1 MSAPNLPPSDPAAAV
16 KDEAQLLKNFSLAKM
31 LAPVIIGFG
40 ITGILIWRTADLGAL
55 KAVDWTW
62 GTSFWMLMALGS
74 LVVRDWMYMIRIRHL
89 TDRKLNWTRAF
100 VVIMLWEFASALAP
114 GMIGGGF
121 FFAIWFLSREG
132 IDTGSSITVITF
144 TSFLDG
150 IFLAVMAPLVYFLV
164 GYSDL
169 FGGTELTGTF
179 LGKSLFVA
187 FWTVYAIILAYKLFV
202 AYALFV
208 NPVFVKR
215 ALVGFF
221 SMPLLRRWRRSAVTT
236 GDQLI
241 VAAKGLKHRGW
252 SYWWPALLTTFISW
266 SARFSIVNCILHAF
280 PHGANFSD
288 LVVYAKQVVMGIIV
302 LLSPTPGGSGLAEF
316 IFNDFLG
323 MYVAPGLAP
332 AIALL
337 WRLLSYYPYILIG
350 AIILPRWVRRNVIK
364 PLAHHSGRSTEA
376 K

>member
-1 MSAPNLPPSDPAAAV
+1 MVKEEPNIL
-16 KDEAQLLKNFSLAKM
+16 QNFSLGKM
-31 LAPVIIGFG
+31 LMPVVIGLG
-40 ITGILIWRTADLGAL
+40 ITGLLIWRTSDLGAL
-55 KAVDWTW
+55 EQVQWTW
-62 GTSFWMLMALGS
+62 GTTFWMVMALLS

-89 TDRKLNWTRAF
+89 TGRRLTWMRSF

-132 IDTGSSITVITF
+132 IDTATSITVITF

-164 GYSDL
+164 GYPAL
-169 FGGTELTGTF
+169 FEGTEFTGTF
-179 LGKSLFVA
+179 LGKSIFVA
-187 FWTVYAIILAYKLFV
+187 FWAVYFIILAYKLFV

-241 VAAKGLKHRGW
+241 VAAKGLKHQGW
-252 SYWWPALLTTFISW
+252 GYWWPALLTTFASW
-266 SARFSIVNCILHAF
+266 TARYSIVNCILHAF
-280 PHGANFSD
+280 PHGPNFSD
-288 LVVYAKQVVMGIIV
+288 LVIYAKQVVMGIIV

-350 AIILPRWVRRNVIK
+350 AILLPRWVRRNVVV
-364 PLAHHSGRSTEA
+364 PLVKHERGLGPQGAAR
-376 K
+376 

>member
-1 MSAPNLPPSDPAAAV
+1 MATPQTTPAHE
-16 KDEAQLLKNFSLAKM
+16 DILRRFSLAKM
-31 LAPVIIGFG
+31 LMPVVIGLG
-40 ITGILIWRTADLGAL
+40 ITAILIWRTADLGAL
-55 KAVDWTW
+55 QQVRWTW
-62 GTSFWMLMALGS
+62 NTTFWMGMALLS
-74 LVVRDWMYMIRIRHL
+74 LVVRDWMYMLRIRHL
-89 TDRKLNWTRAF
+89 TDRKLDWFRAF

-121 FFAIWFLSREG
+121 FFAIWFLTREG

-164 GYSDL
+164 GRSEL
-169 FGGTELTGTF
+169 FQGTEFTGTF
-179 LGKSLFVA
+179 LGSSLFFA
-187 FWTVYAIILAYKLFV
+187 FWTVYFIILAYKLFV

-215 ALVGFF
+215 ALVGIF
-221 SMPLLRRWRRSAVTT
+221 SAPVLRRWRRSAVTT

-241 VAAKGLKHRGW
+241 VAAKGLKHRDW

-266 SARFSIVNCILHAF
+266 SARYSIVNCILHAF
-280 PHGANFSD
+280 PDGSHFSD
-288 LVVYAKQVVMGIIV
+288 LVVYAKQVVMGINV

-350 AIILPRWVRRNVIK
+350 AILLPRWVRRNVIT
-364 PLAHHSGRSTEA
+364 PLVHPSERNAAPETGA

>member
-1 MSAPNLPPSDPAAAV
+1 MVKEEPNIL
-16 KDEAQLLKNFSLAKM
+16 QNFSLGKM
-31 LAPVIIGFG
+31 LMPVVIGLG
-40 ITGILIWRTADLGAL
+40 ITGLLIWRTSDLGAL
-55 KAVDWTW
+55 EQVQWTW
-62 GTSFWMLMALGS
+62 GTTFWMVMALLS

-89 TDRKLNWTRAF
+89 TGRRLTWMRSF

-132 IDTGSSITVITF
+132 IDTGTSITVITF
-144 TSFLDG
+144 TSFLVG

-164 GYSDL
+164 GYPAL
-169 FGGTELTGTF
+169 FEGTEFTGTF
-179 LGKSLFVA
+179 LGKSIFVA
-187 FWTVYAIILAYKLFV
+187 FWAVYFIILAYKLFV

-241 VAAKGLKHRGW
+241 VAAKGLKHQGW
-252 SYWWPALLTTFISW
+252 GYWWPALLTTFASW
-266 SARFSIVNCILHAF
+266 TARYSIVNCILHAF
-280 PHGANFSD
+280 PHGPNFSD
-288 LVVYAKQVVMGIIV
+288 LVIYAKQVVMGIIV

-350 AIILPRWVRRNVIK
+350 AILLPRWVRRNVVV
-364 PLAHHSGRSTEA
+364 PLVKHERGLGPQGAAR
-376 K
+376 

>member
-1 MSAPNLPPSDPAAAV
+1 
-16 KDEAQLLKNFSLAKM
+16 
-31 LAPVIIGFG
+31 
-40 ITGILIWRTADLGAL
+40 
-55 KAVDWTW
+55 
-62 GTSFWMLMALGS
+62 
-74 LVVRDWMYMIRIRHL
+74 
-89 TDRKLNWTRAF
+89 
-100 VVIMLWEFASALAP
+100 
-114 GMIGGGF
+114 
-121 FFAIWFLSREG
+121 
-132 IDTGSSITVITF
+132 
-144 TSFLDG
+144 
-150 IFLAVMAPLVYFLV
+150 MAPLVYFLV
-164 GYSDL
+164 GRSEL
-169 FGGTELTGTF
+169 FQGTEFTGTF
-179 LGKSLFVA
+179 LGSSLFFA
-187 FWTVYAIILAYKLFV
+187 FWTVYFIILAYKLFV

-215 ALVGFF
+215 ALVGIF
-221 SMPLLRRWRRSAVTT
+221 SAPVLRRWRRSAVTT

-241 VAAKGLKHRGW
+241 VAAKGLKHRDW

-266 SARFSIVNCILHAF
+266 SARYSIVNCILHAF
-280 PHGANFSD
+280 PDGSHFSD

-350 AIILPRWVRRNVIK
+350 AILLPRWVRRNVIT
-364 PLAHHSGRSTEA
+364 PLVHPSERNAAPETGA

>member
-1 MSAPNLPPSDPAAAV
+1 MHSPKPLV
-16 KDEAQLLKNFSLAKM
+16 KDEQHILKNFTLGKM
-31 LAPVIIGFG
+31 LMPVVIGLG
-40 ITGILIWRTADLGAL
+40 ITALLIWRTADVGTLERIQ
-55 KAVDWTW
+55 WTW
-62 GTSFWMLMALGS
+62 STSFWLLLALLS
-74 LVVRDWMYMIRIRHL
+74 LVMRDWMYMVRIRHL
-89 TDRKLNWTRAF
+89 TGRKLTWMRAF

-132 IDTGSSITVITF
+132 IDTGTSITVITF

-164 GYSDL
+164 GHSAL
-169 FGGTELTGTF
+169 FEGTEFTGTF
-179 LGKSLFVA
+179 LGKSIFMA
-187 FWTVYAIILAYKLFV
+187 FWTVYFIILAYKLFV

-215 ALVGFF
+215 ALVGLF
-221 SMPLLRRWRRSAVTT
+221 SAPLLRRWRRSAVTT

-241 VAAKGLKHRGW
+241 VAAKGLKHQGW
-252 SYWWPALLTTFISW
+252 SYWWPALATTFASW
-266 SARFSIVNCILHAF
+266 TARYSIVNCILHAF
-280 PHGANFSD
+280 PHGIDFSD
-288 LVVYAKQVVMGIIV
+288 LVVYGKQVVMGIIV

-350 AIILPRWVRRNVIK
+350 AILLPRWVRRNVLA
-364 PLAHHSGRSTEA
+364 PLAQPGEGKPA
-376 K
+376 EVPGN

>member
-1 MSAPNLPPSDPAAAV
+1 MADPAPSNADHV
-16 KDEAQLLKNFSLAKM
+16 EILRRFSPAKM
-31 LAPVIIGFG
+31 LLPVVIGLG
-40 ITGILIWRTADLGAL
+40 ITAVLIWRTADLGAL
-55 KAVDWTW
+55 QRVRWT
-62 GTSFWMLMALGS
+62 GNTSIWMLLALAS
-74 LVVRDWMYMIRIRHL
+74 LVVRDWMYMLRIRHL
-89 TDRKLNWTRAF
+89 TDQRLNWYRAF

-121 FFAIWFLSREG
+121 FFAIWFLTREG
-132 IDTGSSITVITF
+132 VDAGSSITVITF

-150 IFLAVMAPLVYFLV
+150 IFLAVMAPLVYFLA
-164 GYSDL
+164 GRSEL
-169 FGGTELTGTF
+169 FQGTEFTGSF
-179 LGKSLFVA
+179 LGSSLFIA
-187 FWTVYAIILAYKLFV
+187 FWTVYFIILAYKLFV

-208 NPVFVKR
+208 NPLFVKR
-215 ALVGFF
+215 ALVGIF
-221 SMPLLRRWRRSAVTT
+221 SAPLLRRWRRSAVTT

-241 VAAKGLKHRGW
+241 VAAKGLKHRRWG
-252 SYWWPALLTTFISW
+252 YWWPALLTTFLSW
-266 SARFSIVNCILHAF
+266 TARYSIVNCILHAF
-280 PHGANFSD
+280 PDGSRFSD

-350 AIILPRWVRRNVIK
+350 AIILPRWVRRNVIA
-364 PLAHHSGRSTEA
+364 PLAQSVTKGPARSGQP
-376 K
+376 

>member
-1 MSAPNLPPSDPAAAV
+1 MHAPRPQSAMV
-16 KDEAQLLKNFSLAKM
+16 KDEQNILKNFTVGKM
-31 LAPVIIGFG
+31 LMPVVIGLG
-40 ITGILIWRTADLGAL
+40 ITALLIWRTADLGTL
-55 KAVDWTW
+55 DQVRWTW
-62 GTSFWMLMALGS
+62 STSYWLLLALFS

-89 TDRKLNWTRAF
+89 TGHKLTWMRSF

-121 FFAIWFLSREG
+121 FFAIWFLTREG
-132 IDTGSSITVITF
+132 IDAGTSITVITF

-150 IFLAVMAPLVYFLV
+150 IFLAVMAPLVYFAV
-164 GYSDL
+164 GRSAL
-169 FGGTELTGTF
+169 FEGTEFTGTF
-179 LGKSLFVA
+179 LGNSLFVA
-187 FWTVYAIILAYKLFV
+187 FWTVYFIILAYKLFV

-215 ALVGFF
+215 ALVGIF
-221 SMPLLRRWRRSAVTT
+221 SAPLLRRWRRSMVTT

-241 VAAKGLKHRGW
+241 TAAQGLKHQGW
-252 SYWWPALLTTFISW
+252 GYWWPALATTFASW
-266 SARFSIVNCILHAF
+266 TARYSIVNCILHAF
-280 PHGANFSD
+280 PHGIDFSD
-288 LVVYAKQVVMGIIV
+288 LVVYGKQVVMGIIV

-350 AIILPRWVRRNVIK
+350 AIILPRWVRRNVIA
-364 PLAHHSGRSTEA
+364 PLVHSADGDPAEATGR
-376 K
+376 

>member
-1 MSAPNLPPSDPAAAV
+1 MV
-16 KDEAQLLKNFSLAKM
+16 KDEAQLLKNFSITKM
-31 LAPVIIGFG
+31 LLPVVIGFG
-40 ITGILIWRTADLGAL
+40 ITGVLIWRSADISAL
-55 KAVDWTW
+55 ERVQWTW
-62 GTSFWMLMALGS
+62 NTTFWISMAFLS
-74 LVVRDWMYMIRIRHL
+74 LVVRDWMYMLRIRHL
-89 TDRKLNWTRAF
+89 TDKKLTWWRSF
-100 VVIMLWEFASALAP
+100 IVIMLWEFASALAP
-114 GMIGGGF
+114 GLIGGGF
-121 FFAIWFLSREG
+121 LFAIWFLSREG
-132 IDTGSSITVITF
+132 IDTGASITVITF

-164 GYSDL
+164 GHSAL
-169 FGGTELTGTF
+169 FHGTELTGTF
-179 LGKSLFVA
+179 LGKSIFIA
-187 FWTVYAIILAYKLFV
+187 FWTVYFIILAYKLFV

-215 ALVGFF
+215 AMVGLF
-221 SMPLLRRWRRSAVTT
+221 SAPLLRRWRRSAVTT

-252 SYWWPALLTTFISW
+252 NYWWPALLTTFISW
-266 SARFSIVNCILHAF
+266 SARYSIVNCILHAF
-280 PHGANFSD
+280 PDGVHFND

-350 AIILPRWVRRNVIK
+350 AIILPRWVRRHVLA
-364 PLAHHSGRSTEA
+364 PLVQPPA
-376 K
+376 KRAPRP